1 MGLKN
6 IHVLFISMA
15 IALCL
20 AFGTWCVSMY
30 RDQGGIGYVAV
41 AIGSFACALGL
52 VFYGNWFLRKMKGID
67 SR

>member
-15 IALCL
+15 IVLCL
-20 AFGTWCVSMY
+20 AFGTWCVTMY
-30 RDQGGIGYVAV
+30 RDQQGTGYLAV
-41 AIGSFACALGL
+41 GVGSFVCAVGL
-52 VFYGNWFLRKMKGID
+52 VVYGNWFLRKMKGID